1 MTTSLKVFTACALF
15 ALAAPAL
22 AHGGGSGHGD
32 QSSHSTTMSD
42 NSSKI
47 TSTHDSRHTDQTKQ
61 STQRRELV
69 TKVAADVFG
78 LLATYAR
85 DLASGN
91 AAGARAIAK
100 EIKSLSVLLSKNGL
114 IVPRRQRRLH
124 RHDRQGRGQQGRLHP
139 DRPLISA
146 RTATGGGPRIR
157 GALFAWRF
165 SLRLGAPLPPGLVQK
180 TQQIRPVLTA
190 VDT

>member
-1 MTTSLKVFTACALF
+1 MTTSLKVLTACALF
-15 ALAAPAL
+15 ALASPAV

-32 QSSHSTTMSD
+32 QSSHMTTMSQTV
-42 NSSKI
+42 NI
-47 TSTHDSRHTDQTKQ
+47 TSTHDRRHTDQTRQ

-114 IVPRRQRRLH
+114 IVPVANGGFTVTIGKGVGNSVVFNH
-124 RHDRQGRGQQGRLHP
+124 V
-139 DRPLISA
+139 SA
-146 RTATGGGPRIR
+146 G
-157 GALFAWRF
+157 
-165 SLRLGAPLPPGLVQK
+165 V
-180 TQQIRPVLTA
+180 
-190 VDT
+190 